1 MWQRKRRKS
10 PTNGGQGQSAD
21 ISSQG
26 NFPPKTELQAKEKVI
41 ELLAMRD
48 HSRRELA
55 QKLLKKKFSADL
67 IESALIWAEER
78 NLLRPAEELSA
89 IMARHLSAKN
99 KGLHYINN
107 YLRTKGLPPVKADSD
122 DEIEKARKI
131 AQQYLKKNATL
142 DRETRAKIGRR
153 LLARGFDAATVRKVL
168 NERFE

>member
-1 MWQRKRRKS
+1 MWHRKPRKT
-10 PTNGGQGQSAD
+10 PTNGGQKQTGDQD
-21 ISSQG
+21 
-26 NFPPKTELQAKEKVI
+26 FPPKTELQAKEKVI

-48 HSRRELA
+48 HSRKELA
-55 QKLLKKKFSADL
+55 QKLLKKKFPTDI
-67 IESALIWAEER
+67 IERALIWAEDR
-78 NLLRPAEELSA
+78 KLLRPAEELSA

-107 YLRTKGLPPVKADSD
+107 YLRIKGLPPVKADSD

-142 DRETRAKIGRR
+142 NRETRAKIGRR
-153 LLARGFDAATVRKVL
+153 LLARGFDTATVRKVL